1 MTREYRKSRRQ
12 TVRYPVWIDSG
23 SGGAVRA
30 VLTDVSDTGAR
41 VELPTAGSLPS
52 HVILRLSETGGVL
65 RRCGVVWAAGGRLGL
80 RFDAPAV
87 NPRRPGWVG

>member
-1 MTREYRKSRRQ
+1 
-12 TVRYPVWIDSG
+12 VRYPVWIDGG

-30 VLTDVSDTGAR
+30 ALTDVSETGAR
-41 VELPTAGSLPS
+41 VELPTSLPS

-65 RRCGVVWAAGGRLGL
+65 RRCGVVWAADGRLGL